1 MDIKKIKENLQEAEV
16 IFLDSVDSTNRYAKE
31 NFSGSDGAVI
41 ADEQTKGRGRLSHRW
56 ESVKGK
62 DLTFTIVCT
71 RKMGIKDAFIMNFYT
86 SLIIFDVLK
95 KFGNVQLKWPNDIL
109 ISGKKVGGILTETES
124 KNGNIRFYIGI
135 GINVNSTYFADEIN
149 DKATSLKK
157 VTGSDID
164 IENLLTDIL
173 KDFFNGIEMVYDVK
187 KVLTEWKK
195 DFNMI
200 NKEVSFRVNDAQ
212 KAHHAR
218 VLDVM
223 NDGSILLEML
233 NGEKLKFYSG
243 EISFIY

>member
-1 MDIKKIKENLQEAEV
+1 MDIKEIKENLQRPEV
-16 IFLDSVDSTNRYAKE
+16 IYLDSVDSTNRYAKE
-31 NFSGSDGAVI
+31 NFSGSEGAVI
-41 ADEQTKGRGRLSHRW
+41 ADEQTNGRGRLSHRW

-71 RKMGIKDAFIMNFYT
+71 RRMEIKDAFIMNFYT
-86 SLIIFDVLK
+86 SLIICRVLK
-95 KFGNVQLKWPNDIL
+95 KFGDAQLKWPNDIL
-109 ISGKKVGGILTETES
+109 IGGKKVSGILTETES

-135 GINVNSTYFADEIN
+135 GINVNSTGFADEIN
-149 DKATSLKK
+149 GKATSLKK

-173 KDFFNGIEMVYDVK
+173 NDFFSEFEKVYDAK
-187 KVLTEWKK
+187 KVLNEWKK
-195 DFNMI
+195 YFNMI
-200 NKEVSFRVNDAQ
+200 NKEVSFRVNDVQEARR
-212 KAHHAR
+212 AR

-233 NGEKLKFYSG
+233 NGEKIKFYSG

>member
-31 NFSGSDGAVI
+31 NFSGREGVVI
-41 ADEQTKGRGRLSHRW
+41 SDEQTKGRGRLSHRW

-71 RKMGIKDAFIMNFYT
+71 RRMEIKDAFIMNFYT

-109 ISGKKVGGILTETES
+109 IDGKKVSGILTETES
-124 KNGNIRFYIGI
+124 KNGIIKFYIGI
-135 GINVNSTYFADEIN
+135 GINVNGTGFADEIK

-164 IENLLTDIL
+164 IEDLLTDVI
-173 KDFFNGIEMVYDVK
+173 KNFFNEIEMVREVK

-195 DFNMI
+195 YFNMI
-200 NKEVSFRVNDAQ
+200 NKEVIFRVNDMQ
-212 KAHHAR
+212 EVHRAR

-233 NGEKLKFYSG
+233 NGEKLKFYTG